1 MMPNK
6 VSLIIPGDAS
16 LEVIFE
22 ELVELLVKYIVVG
35 VLVILKKDVQILL
48 LLKFLLPL

>member
-1 MMPNK
+1 MVPYK
-6 VSLIIPGDAS
+6 VSLVIPCDAS

-22 ELVELLVKYIVVG
+22 ELVELLVKYVVVG